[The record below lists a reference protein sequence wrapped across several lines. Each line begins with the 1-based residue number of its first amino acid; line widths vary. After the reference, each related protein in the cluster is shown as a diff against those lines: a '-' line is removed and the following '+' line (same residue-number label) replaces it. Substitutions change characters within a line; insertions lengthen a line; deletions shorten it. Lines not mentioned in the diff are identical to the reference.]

1 MTKELQ
7 FIILAILGLFVLA
20 GLINRIKVLERDN
33 YELRMANESLKG
45 IYWDK
50 NIPMRGG
57 M

>member
-20 GLINRIKVLERDN
+20 GLINRIKVLERECH
-33 YELRMANESLKG
+33 ELRMANESLKG